1 MTAWYRTG
9 KRAAAL
15 GVACTVLLVTSA
27 FGLAGSRPAGAS
39 KSGVAQAAAALRQA
53 EGMPKLR
60 TVGKPVDMAK
70 LRKELG
76 GRKIWVITSALNI
89 PFVAAIVQGVQQ
101 AAKVAGLQVL
111 VLDGQGDV
119 AKWNSD
125 LAQAVSEHAPAVI
138 SVAASPVVMKS
149 AMAKARAAHI
159 PVIDVLTA
167 DQASPLVP
175 GTFAHVSISFYRS
188 GELQADYVIA
198 QSRGKANVLIF
209 GDNEFPGEVTR
220 VQGMEHQF
228 RALCPL
234 CHVTFHDT
242 QVGSLATELPNL
254 TQTLLRR
261 NPSIT
266 WVLPTYDAQA
276 VYIVPAIKAMGLA
289 HKVHVVGSDAVPT
302 NLSWVKQGNV
312 ELADVGE
319 PDIWTGW
326 AAVDEI
332 SRALLGMPR
341 VTEPIPLRM
350 FIPSNLKRLS
360 VSNEYQLWGGKF
372 QHQYEA
378 LWGVH

>member
-1 MTAWYRTG
+1 MTVWNRTG
-9 KRAAAL
+9 RRAAAL
-15 GVACTVLLVTSA
+15 GVAGAVLLATSA
-27 FGLAGSRPAGAS
+27 LGVASARPRAS
-39 KSGVAQAAAALRQA
+39 ASGVAQAAAAIAQA
-53 EGMPKLR
+53 EKMPRLLPIGTK
-60 TVGKPVDMAK
+60 VDMAK

-76 GRKIWVITSALNI
+76 GRKIWVLTSALNV

-101 AAKVAGLQVL
+101 AAKKAGLQVL

-125 LAQAVSEHAPAVI
+125 LEQAVSEHAPAVI

-149 AMAKARAAHI
+149 GMAKARAAHI

-175 GTFAHVSISFYRS
+175 GTFAHVSISFYQS

-198 QSRGKANVLIF
+198 ASHGKANVLIF

-228 RALCPL
+228 KALCPA
-234 CHVTFHDT
+234 CTVTFHDT

-276 VYIVPAIKAMGLA
+276 VYIVPAIKAMGLGS
-289 HKVHVVGSDAVPT
+289 KVHVVSSDAVPT
-302 NLSWVKQGNV
+302 NLSWVAEGNV
-312 ELADVGE
+312 QIADVGE

-332 SRALLGMPR
+332 SRALLGMPA

-350 FIPSNLKRLS
+350 FVKQNLKGLS
-360 VSNEYQLWGGKF
+360 TSNEYQLWGGKF
-372 QHQYEA
+372 QRAYETV
-378 LWGVH
+378 WGVH